1 MFNAAMR
8 GELGSL
14 AQQIAKYQMK
24 RRIEKEKDK
33 FETTNNKFEKIQTET
48 KQDDKD
54 VNKSY
59 YANFLIKL

>member
-14 AQQIAKYQMK
+14 AQQVAKYQMK
-24 RRIEKEKDK
+24 RRIEKERDK
-33 FETTNNKFEKIQTET
+33 LKTIENKFEKIQTENE
-48 KQDDKD
+48 QDDKD

-59 YANFLIKL
+59 YANFIIKL